1 LSLRLSSAEIAI
13 IKECYIFIISISVR
27 SLFDKDFL
35 TVIYSQCKII
45 FLKKILVDLQSNSE
59 VHNRRLCRR
68 SQSGQPRQEPKRPH
82 RSA

>member
-1 LSLRLSSAEIAI
+1 MFYFYNFNFNQA
-13 IKECYIFIISISVR
+13 F
-27 SLFDKDFL
+27 LFDKDFF
-35 TVIYSQCKII
+35 TVIYSQFLII
-45 FLKKILVDLQSNSE
+45 FLIKILVDLQSNSE